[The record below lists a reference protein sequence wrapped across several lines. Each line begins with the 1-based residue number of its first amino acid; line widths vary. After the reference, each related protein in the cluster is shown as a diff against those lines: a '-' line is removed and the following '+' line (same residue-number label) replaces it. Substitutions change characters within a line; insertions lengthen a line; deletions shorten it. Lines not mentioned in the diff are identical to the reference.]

1 MENEEKVEWDSALS
15 NLNWQAKNGSTGTQ
29 LIIAAEDAFSRYE
42 RRITD
47 INGEI
52 DEIHRDYQAKIDSLV
67 SQNEK
72 IENRLM
78 DVEAKKN
85 QKIKELEDQVT
96 QITTLRV
103 KPQVT
108 DEDVSFEFSPRTTRL
123 DYNHST
129 FSLEHLEE
137 ILMYLRLNGA
147 DNETAVKVDDY
158 GISCVVSNGGYI
170 IPKNEKSDPTPKKKD
185 TLGKR
190 ALQFS
195 FRHLVKPL
203 LVLGG
208 ASGLVTVGLKIFGG

>member
-15 NLNWQAKNGSTGTQ
+15 NLNWQAKHGSTGSQ
-29 LIIAAEDAFSRYE
+29 LIFAAEDAFSRYE

-47 INGEI
+47 LKEEI
-52 DEIHRDYQAKIDSLV
+52 DEIHRDYKEKIDTLV

-108 DEDVSFEFSPRTTRL
+108 DEDVSFEFSPRATRS
-123 DYNHST
+123 DYRHST

-147 DNETAVKVDDY
+147 DDETAVKVDDY
-158 GISCVVSNGGYI
+158 GLSCVVSNGGYI
-170 IPKNEKSDPTPKKKD
+170 IPRNEKFDPTPKKKD

-195 FRHLVKPL
+195 FKHLGTPL
-203 LVLGG
+203 LIFGG
-208 ASGLVTVGLKIFGG
+208 ASGLAVVGLKIFGG

>member
-15 NLNWQAKNGSTGTQ
+15 NLNWQAKHGSTGSQ

-42 RRITD
+42 RKITD
-47 INGEI
+47 LNGEI

-78 DVEAKKN
+78 DLDAKKN
-85 QKIKELEDQVT
+85 QRIKELEDQIT
-96 QITTLRV
+96 KITTLRV

-108 DEDVSFEFSPRTTRL
+108 DEDVSFEFSPRATNS
-123 DYNHST
+123 DYRHST

-147 DNETAVKVDDY
+147 DNETAVRVDDY
-158 GISCVVSNGGYI
+158 GIRCVVSNGGYI
-170 IPKNEKSDPTPKKKD
+170 IPRNEKFDPTPKKKD

-195 FRHLVKPL
+195 FKHLVTPL
-203 LVLGG
+203 LIFGG
-208 ASGLVTVGLKIFGG
+208 ASGLATVGLKIFGG